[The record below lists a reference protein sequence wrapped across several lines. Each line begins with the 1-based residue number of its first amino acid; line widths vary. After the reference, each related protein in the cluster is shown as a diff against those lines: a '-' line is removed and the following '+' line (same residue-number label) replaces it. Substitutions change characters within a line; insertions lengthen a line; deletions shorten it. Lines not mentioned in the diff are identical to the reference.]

1 MKVQYVADDG
11 TAFSSEREC
20 KNYEQSQAFGA
31 DVRFVNA
38 VATALNTLLKTSDRG
53 YGVIEFDDDDEQ
65 TKVAIAIAKNFE
77 KLSEVYETI
86 AAARTPGKVANPNKN
101 KKPVS
106 ARAVVNAA
114 LKTARK

>member
-11 TAFSSEREC
+11 QAFNSEREC
-20 KNYEQSQAFGA
+20 KNYEQALAFGA
-31 DVRFVNA
+31 DPIFVNT
-38 VATALNTLLKTSDRG
+38 VAAALGPLVKTSDRG

-77 KLSEVYETI
+77 KLSEVYERI
-86 AAARTPGKVANPNKN
+86 DAARRDPKKSQNKN

-106 ARAVVNAA
+106 ARDVVKAA
-114 LKTARK
+114 LKSASK